1 MYSRTCFPKRI
12 VKVDDIPGSP
22 TAHTRMP
29 GNVIQKIIHLR
40 YISKAL
46 RIIETSK
53 GRRHDGQRSGSLCAR
68 YCCRCLLPAASLQ
81 HNFTGTRRSSILY
94 SLALLAGKTGC
105 DLDFFGKSL
114 TSSCHSSESQTDGR
128 AALSTP
134 RLFKGGSAA
143 PSTPRL
149 FIGSCLFS
157 DGVICRVNLLLNLF
171 IGSCLFSRGISC
183 RVNLL

>member
-128 AALSTP
+128 TAPSTP

-157 DGVICRVNLLLNLF
+157 
-171 IGSCLFSRGISC
+171 RGISC

>member
-94 SLALLAGKTGC
+94 PLAPLPRETGFNFV
-105 DLDFFGKSL
+105 FFLGKSL
-114 TSSCHSSESQTDGR
+114 TSECHSSESQTDGR
-128 AALSTP
+128 AA
-134 RLFKGGSAA
+134 

-149 FIGSCLFS
+149 LKGGSLLLLF
-157 DGVICRVNLLLNLF
+157 VNLLLNLF

>member
-157 DGVICRVNLLLNLF
+157 
-171 IGSCLFSRGISC
+171 RGISC